1 MNLLKK
7 FLVTLCIFY
16 PFSVFS
22 CEVLEGKAFRSIS
35 VENGIITFD
44 LVPIDED
51 ARDTSGGEQLG
62 IDINFFNCNT
72 GDRSLIGQLPFLA
85 DTGEVKAAFLANA
98 EQGRE
103 KELFV
108 IHGVEIRSDTGLKYS
123 GEYYSVHAYK
133 KSSNGYTKDDKLSKY
148 FGEGGDILAD
158 DYKEVA
164 YLFPYKS
171 KDAVTS
177 RLQSEFYKKWSSGT
191 PVTLVVNK
199 KSSLYNSPVLADMSR
214 KYLVAGDKVTQEAVE
229 AGWISV
235 VYKTAK
241 GKLIRGWIQCGN
253 VDGC

>member
-7 FLVTLCIFY
+7 LLVTLCIFY

-51 ARDTSGGEQLG
+51 ARDTSTGDQLG

-72 GDRSLIGQLPFLA
+72 GDRSQIGQLPFLA
-85 DTGEVKAAFLANA
+85 DTGEVKAAFLAHA
-98 EQGRE
+98 EQGSE

-108 IHGVEIRSDTGLKYS
+108 IHGVEIRSDTGVKYS
-123 GEYYSVHAYK
+123 GDYYSVHVYK
-133 KSSNGYTKDDKLSKY
+133 KSPNGYTKDDKLSRY

-158 DYKEVA
+158 DYKEVV

-171 KDAVTS
+171 KDSVTS
-177 RLQSEFYKKWSSGT
+177 RLQSEAYKKWSSDA

-214 KYLVAGDKVTQEAVE
+214 MYLVAGDKVTQEAVE

-235 VYKTAK
+235 VHKTAK